1 MNNNIYCKNFDK
13 IKVNN
18 VFFNHFDKSNSKLNL
33 ANVML
38 ADLDTWIPN
47 DVLLRNDKIYMN
59 EGVEVRVPFLDQ
71 EMIEN
76 YLFYSSFK
84 KINIFKS
91 TKPLLRKLFKSQL
104 KTVLNQKKGFDSPF
118 NFWIN
123 EEKNKSKIKYF
134 FSPEYYKSELINY
147 DEINKILNK
156 KNQNDFQIY
165 SMLMLI
171 IFLKK
176 NCF

>member
-1 MNNNIYCKNFDK
+1 M
-13 IKVNN
+13 
-18 VFFNHFDKSNSKLNL
+18 FFNHFDKSNSKLNL

-104 KTVLNQKKGFDSPF
+104 KTVLNQNIGFDCPF
-118 NFWIN
+118 NFWIIV
-123 EEKNKSKIKYF
+123 E
-134 FSPEYYKSELINY
+134 
-147 DEINKILNK
+147 
-156 KNQNDFQIY
+156 
-165 SMLMLI
+165 
-171 IFLKK
+171 
-176 NCF
+176 